1 VCWSFAVTVKVRLFA
16 RMAQEAKTS
25 LVSLDVPEG
34 ATVSA
39 ARAALQKYFPALPWP
54 PGTMM
59 AVNQEYASP
68 EQGLRAGDEIAIIPP
83 VSGG

>member
-1 VCWSFAVTVKVRLFA
+1 
-16 RMAQEAKTS
+16 MAQEAKTS
-25 LVSLDVPEG
+25 VVSLDVPEG

-39 ARAALQKYFPALPWP
+39 ARTALQKNFPALPWP

-59 AVNQEYASP
+59 AVNQEYSSP
-68 EQGLRAGDEIAIIPP
+68 EQSLQPGDEIAIIPP

>member
-1 VCWSFAVTVKVRLFA
+1 MTVKVRLFA

-25 LVSLDVPEG
+25 LLSIDVPEG
-34 ATVSA
+34 SAASA
-39 ARAALQKYFPALPWP
+39 ARTALQKQFPALPWP
-54 PGTMM
+54 AGTMI

-68 EQGLRAGDEIAIIPP
+68 EHALRQGDEIAIIPP